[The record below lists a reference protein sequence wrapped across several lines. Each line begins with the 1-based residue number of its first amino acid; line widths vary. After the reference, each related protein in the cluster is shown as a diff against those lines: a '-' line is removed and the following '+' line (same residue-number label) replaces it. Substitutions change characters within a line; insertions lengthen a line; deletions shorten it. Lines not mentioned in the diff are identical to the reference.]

1 MRLKKLLLMLVAVA
15 AALSLSA
22 CGSSDEGS
30 GGSGGGSGGGE
41 QSQSG
46 ETRQETTANESE
58 EASIEPP
65 EDKSLKV
72 TVPKMENIED
82 AEMPNVPYT
91 QQAIDSGVAEQALKE
106 NAGIHVDGTG
116 YPWQEEANVYLAGHA
131 LGYQNTPSWHAF
143 RDIGQLEEGDEIHVE
158 DANGNQYTY
167 EVFRESF
174 DVKPDQVEVIQPQ
187 EGRNILSLQ
196 SCTLPDYQ
204 DRVIVQAEL
213 TETTPA

>member
-30 GGSGGGSGGGE
+30 GGSGGDSGGGE

-65 EDKSLKV
+65 EDKSLTV
-72 TVPKMENIED
+72 TVPEMKNVKN

-116 YPWQEEANVYLAGHA
+116 YPWQQEANVYLAGHA

-143 RDIGQLEEGDEIHVE
+143 RDIGNLEKGDEIYVE
-158 DANGNQYTY
+158 DANGNEYTY

-174 DVKPDQVEVIQPQ
+174 NVEPTQVEVIQPQ

-204 DRVIVQAEL
+204 DRVIVQAKL
-213 TETTPA
+213 KDVTKA

>member
-15 AALSLSA
+15 TVLSLSA

-30 GGSGGGSGGGE
+30 GGSGGDSGGGE

-72 TVPKMENIED
+72 TVPEMENIED

-116 YPWQEEANVYLAGHA
+116 YPWQQEANVYLAGHA

-143 RDIGQLEEGDEIHVE
+143 RDIGKLEEGDEIYVE
-158 DANGNQYTY
+158 DANGNGSYDFDGAGASELDAGLPAEATDPAVCGVL
-167 EVFRESF
+167 EV
-174 DVKPDQVEVIQPQ
+174 D
-187 EGRNILSLQ
+187 N
-196 SCTLPDYQ
+196 
-204 DRVIVQAEL
+204 
-213 TETTPA
+213 

>member
-15 AALSLSA
+15 TVLSLSA

-46 ETRQETTANESE
+46 ETQQETTANESE

-116 YPWQEEANVYLAGHA
+116 YPWQQEANVYLAGHA

-143 RDIGQLEEGDEIHVE
+143 RDIGNLEKGDEIYVE
-158 DANGNQYTY
+158 DANGNEYTY

-174 DVKPDQVEVIQPQ
+174 DVEPTQVEVIQPQ

-213 TETTPA
+213 TEVTKA

>member
-22 CGSSDEGS
+22 CGSSEEGS
-30 GGSGGGSGGGE
+30 GGSGGDSGGEE

-65 EDKSLKV
+65 EDKSLTV
-72 TVPKMENIED
+72 TVPEMKNVKN

-143 RDIGQLEEGDEIHVE
+143 RDIGKLEEGDEIYVE
-158 DANGNQYTY
+158 DANGNEYTY

-174 DVKPDQVEVIQPQ
+174 NVEPTQVEVIQPQ
-187 EGRNILSLQ
+187 EDRNILSLQ

-213 TETTPA
+213 KDVTKA